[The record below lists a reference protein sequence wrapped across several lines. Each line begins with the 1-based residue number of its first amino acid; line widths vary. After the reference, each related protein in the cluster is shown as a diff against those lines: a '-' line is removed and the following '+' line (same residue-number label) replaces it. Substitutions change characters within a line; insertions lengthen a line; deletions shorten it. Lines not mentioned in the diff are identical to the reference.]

1 LNKDDF
7 FYFAQ
12 FTLSLDGCWKSPIGH
27 REQCSPPSRSS
38 VHAQNLGRGRTARFK
53 AARPT
58 VEWCV
63 QTSRLPIEGGSVRS
77 VVGIPY
83 GSEGGLSCEDNYLRD
98 GGIGWESSQ
107 SAAKLRRMGSP
118 RKLGAGFSLF
128 QGWERKTRREKD
140 TARTLQPYL
149 LRGHGPRSVSVS
161 SVVKIRKSPPPVNTY
176 LSVSLTELLQWQQ

>member
-1 LNKDDF
+1 MLKTSG
-7 FYFAQ
+7 AVER
-12 FTLSLDGCWKSPIGH
+12 LDSK
-27 REQCSPPSRSS
+27 R
-38 VHAQNLGRGRTARFK
+38 RG
-53 AARPT
+53 PT

-118 RKLGAGFSLF
+118 RKLGAGFPFSKD
-128 QGWERKTRREKD
+128 GKGKPEGKKTQREHYSHICFAA
-140 TARTLQPYL
+140 TGHALYL
-149 LRGHGPRSVSVS
+149 CVLCG
-161 SVVKIRKSPPPVNTY
+161 
-176 LSVSLTELLQWQQ
+176 